1 MTSENK
7 LLIYKKSLE
16 SAWGFND
23 YNDWPIKYNSIMH
36 LFLNNFTQEFLEDFR
51 ELKAKGVT
59 EHDISKAF
67 YNPSRI
73 YRIIHTVIYGMK
85 NLKYSA
91 AEQKEMAVKLLDIT
105 ALMKFGSVF
114 NENGK
119 NIILNPYRLE
129 TTLNEHFV
137 KVEDREEAVKLHRAL
152 GILWAYTEAIFFRA
166 HDVTK
171 EIHGLYDLPGSS
183 LLIREYMNL
192 MPEKLWSIVD
202 IGCNK
207 IKIFTKYTKEIEINI
222 DSYNHLFHLGGSLTD
237 SLLEYR
243 IEIDDEESSLEK
255 LLDTIPRLYEN
266 IVNISQWAKQTDWKE
281 KTKKYAEIYWFRKSP
296 LRNLLGRSE
305 DLSQEVIANIE
316 SGQVDERRLKN
327 LTDKQIKYL
336 IYSFI

>member
-1 MTSENK
+1 MANEKK
-7 LLIYKKSLE
+7 LLMYKQSLE
-16 SAWGFND
+16 SAWGYND

-36 LFLNNFTQEFLEDFR
+36 LFLNNFTQEFLHDFI
-51 ELKAKGVT
+51 ELKSKGVT
-59 EHDISKAF
+59 NQDIAKAF

-91 AEQKEMAVKLLDIT
+91 LEQKEMVIELLDLT

-119 NIILNPYRLE
+119 NIILNPDNLE
-129 TTLNEHFV
+129 STLKRTFL
-137 KVEDREEAVKLHRAL
+137 KADDREKSVKLHRLL

-171 EIHGLYDLPGSS
+171 EIHGLYNIDDNS

-192 MPEKLWSIVD
+192 MPNKLWNLVD

-207 IKIFTKYTKEIEINI
+207 IKIFTKYTKEIELNV
-222 DSYNHLFHLGGSLTD
+222 DSYNHLFHHSGSLID
-237 SLLEYR
+237 GLLEYR
-243 IEIDDEESSLEK
+243 IEIDDNESSLEDLIDIMPK
-255 LLDTIPRLYEN
+255 LSEN
-266 IVNISQWAKQTDWKE
+266 IISINQWAKQADWKE

-296 LRNLLGRSE
+296 LRDLLGMPA
-305 DLSQEVIANIE
+305 DLSEEVIGNIE
-316 SGQVDERRLKN
+316 LGQVDESRVKN

>member
-1 MTSENK
+1 MTNEKK
-7 LLIYKKSLE
+7 LLMYKKSLE

-36 LFLNNFTQEFLEDFR
+36 LFLNNFTQEFLEDFK
-51 ELKAKGVT
+51 ELKSKGVT
-59 EHDISKAF
+59 NQDISKAF

-85 NLKYSA
+85 NLKYSVS
-91 AEQKEMAVKLLDIT
+91 EQKEMAVELLDIT
-105 ALMKFGSVF
+105 AIMKSGSVF

-119 NIILNPYRLE
+119 NIIFNPYRLE
-129 TTLNEHFV
+129 STLKEPFV
-137 KVEDREEAVKLHRAL
+137 KVADREKSVKLHRTL

-171 EIHGLYDLPGSS
+171 EIHGLYDLDGSS

-192 MPEKLWSIVD
+192 TPKKLWNIVD

-207 IKIFTKYTKEIEINI
+207 IKIFTKYTEEINI
-222 DSYNHLFHLGGSLTD
+222 ELDSYNHLFHLSGSLID
-237 SLLEYR
+237 GLLEYR

-255 LLDTIPRLYEN
+255 LLDIMPKLSEN
-266 IVNISQWAKQTDWKE
+266 IININQWAEQVDWQE

-296 LRNLLGRSE
+296 LRNLLGTPA
-305 DLSQEVIANIE
+305 DLSEEVIGNIE

-336 IYSFI
+336 IYSFL

>member
-1 MTSENK
+1 MTDENK
-7 LLIYKKSLE
+7 LLMYKKSLE

-36 LFLNNFTQEFLEDFR
+36 LFLNDFTHEFLEDFK

-59 EHDISKAF
+59 NQDFSKAF

-85 NLKYSA
+85 SLKYSVS
-91 AEQKEMAVKLLDIT
+91 EQKEMAVELLDIT
-105 ALMKFGSVF
+105 ALMKSGSVY
-114 NENGK
+114 NEDGK
-119 NIILNPYRLE
+119 NLILNPYRLE
-129 TTLNEHFV
+129 TTLSKSFN
-137 KVEDREEAVKLHRAL
+137 KVEDREKSVKLHRAL

-171 EIHGLYDLPGSS
+171 EIHGLYDLDGSS

-192 MPEKLWSIVD
+192 MPKKLWNLAD
-202 IGCNK
+202 IGCSK
-207 IKIFTKYTKEIEINI
+207 IKIFTKYTKEIELNI
-222 DSYNHLFHLGGSLTD
+222 DSYNHLFHRSGSLIEG
-237 SLLEYR
+237 LLEYR
-243 IEIDDEESSLEK
+243 IEIDDVESSLEK
-255 LLDTIPRLYEN
+255 LLDIMPKLYEN
-266 IVNISQWAKQTDWKE
+266 IISINQWAKQVDWKE

-296 LRNLLGRSE
+296 LRDLLGASAE
-305 DLSQEVIANIE
+305 LSQEVISNIE